1 MMSRLRATFWIG
13 TALAVWPAVATTAA
27 SAQSVGSDGQP
38 LRPGTVSPATA
49 SPTAAAPATDVV
61 PVEANQIGDIVVTAN
76 KRAQNLQDIPATVQA
91 ITSEDLAKAG
101 INDVSRLENIS
112 PGLIYAKGGN
122 DAKIAIRG
130 INSNSTFA
138 DNTSVVGFFVDG
150 VYKPRASQQ
159 TRAFFDVERVEVLR
173 GPQGTLYGR
182 NTLGGAINLYSKA
195 PDLTR
200 SGISFGDDTRFSR
213 FNEVRNE
220 AYVNAGISDQFGLR
234 LAVLTDNSSGWVE
247 NSVGRNLGIQDTLSL
262 RGSARYKPSSGTD
275 IVLRVTHIQENG
287 NPAGMFAINGACRT
301 VDANGLTDPFGPVR
315 DCQNPRRGS
324 GGTPRFDLIDGVP
337 GLSNYDKRHVQR
349 DFVNNDRLREDNASL
364 DIGVDLGP
372 VTLKSISSY
381 TNYRS
386 LLGNDA
392 DYSANNN
399 GREWVEEN
407 NKSYSQEVQLISKWG
422 GPLQLTVGGY
432 GSSTLR

>member
-1 MMSRLRATFWIG
+1 MMSRLRATFYIG
-13 TALAVWPAVATTAA
+13 TALAAWSVIASTSA

-38 LRPGTVSPATA
+38 LHSGTVSPATA
-49 SPTAAAPATDVV
+49 SPTAASPATDVQ

-76 KRAQNLQDIPATVQA
+76 KRAQNIQDIPATVQA

-220 AYVNAGISDQFGLR
+220 AYVNAGHQR
-234 LAVLTDNSSGWVE
+234 
-247 NSVGRNLGIQDTLSL
+247 
-262 RGSARYKPSSGTD
+262 SARTASS
-275 IVLRVTHIQENG
+275 R
-287 NPAGMFAINGACRT
+287 P
-301 VDANGLTDPFGPVR
+301 
-315 DCQNPRRGS
+315 
-324 GGTPRFDLIDGVP
+324 
-337 GLSNYDKRHVQR
+337 Y
-349 DFVNNDRLREDNASL
+349 
-364 DIGVDLGP
+364 
-372 VTLKSISSY
+372 
-381 TNYRS
+381 
-386 LLGNDA
+386 
-392 DYSANNN
+392 
-399 GREWVEEN
+399 
-407 NKSYSQEVQLISKWG
+407 
-422 GPLQLTVGGY
+422 
-432 GSSTLR
+432 